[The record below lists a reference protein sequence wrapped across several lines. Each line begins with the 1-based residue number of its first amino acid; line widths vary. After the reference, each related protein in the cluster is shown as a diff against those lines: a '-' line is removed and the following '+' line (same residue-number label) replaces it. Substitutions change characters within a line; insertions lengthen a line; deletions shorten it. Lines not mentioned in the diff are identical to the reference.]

1 MITAVSADGP
11 SCWLCAKLKE
21 NAVPMSVRAKMLMA
35 RRMRSMTGIA
45 SGKCH
50 STNSRDPKMLLSRMR
65 YFEGLSAG
73 LTEQSANV
81 RMELGNPAKERQ
93 SFVKGDR

>member
-1 MITAVSADGP
+1 
-11 SCWLCAKLKE
+11 
-21 NAVPMSVRAKMLMA
+21 
-35 RRMRSMTGIA
+35 
-45 SGKCH
+45 
-50 STNSRDPKMLLSRMR
+50 MLLSRMR